1 MHHRSRKSATDCCA
15 APLLRCSD
23 WNPQI
28 DLQAQAR
35 AHRIGQTRQ
44 VLVVRLLAEGS
55 IEEHIMQVA
64 EQKRKFAD
72 SSITGE

>member
-1 MHHRSRKSATDCCA
+1 
-15 APLLRCSD
+15 LFCSD

-35 AHRIGQTRQ
+35 AHRIGQKQ
-44 VLVVRLLAEGS
+44 KVLVVRLLAEGS
-55 IEEHIMQVA
+55 IEEHILQVA

-72 SSITGE
+72 SSITGEL